1 MDGRIDEIIS
11 ESIDRF
17 LIREYYGRPNGFD
30 ALADQLSDEIRVRW
44 QDNEKGEYTPFT
56 IDCNGLPL
64 GYLLIRPTNLN
75 VRAAY
80 AVPPSYLN
88 KPCEL
93 LINPNNFLG
102 DESDGRTIHATLV
115 HELTHM
121 FEDIGRR
128 RTDIEGFGGEIERT
142 GHMRAFN
149 NVIKNGVLK
158 DDNKDEHSAVERA
171 VARVIYYGVGFE
183 RNARNAAMF
192 TKLMDLPAGTI
203 KSYKDAINFL
213 RSTVEYQHYE
223 RSVACAW
230 YLVNLT
236 DENDKAE
243 ALSYVSNYSY
253 YHFKNWNDFRK
264 WLKGFIRRYE
274 NKMNTVIP
282 KMINYVINKGNN
294 IAVGTK

>member
-1 MDGRIDEIIS
+1 MNCRIDEIIS

-17 LIREYYGRPNGFD
+17 LIREYYGRPNGID

-44 QDNEKGEYTPFT
+44 QNNENGGYMPFT
-56 IDCNGLPL
+56 ISCNGLPF
-64 GYLLIRPTNLN
+64 GYLYVRPTNLE

-80 AVPPSYLN
+80 AVPPSYMN
-88 KPCEL
+88 RPCEL
-93 LINPNNFLG
+93 HINPKYFFDNVN
-102 DESDGRTIHATLV
+102 DSTIHATLV

-149 NVIKNGVLK
+149 NVIKNGVLDK
-158 DDNKDEHSAVERA
+158 ENKNNHSEVERA
-171 VARVIYYGVGFE
+171 IAAVIYYGVGFE

-203 KSYKDAINFL
+203 KTYDDAIKFL
-213 RSTVEYQHYE
+213 RSTIEYKRYE
-223 RSVACAW
+223 KTVAYAR

-236 DENDKAE
+236 NETDKAE
-243 ALSYVSNYSY
+243 ALSLVSNYSY
-253 YHFKNWNDFRK
+253 YRFKNWNDFRK

-274 NKMNTVIP
+274 DKMNSVIP
-282 KMINYVINKGNN
+282 KMINHVINKNG
-294 IAVGTK
+294 G

>member
-1 MDGRIDEIIS
+1 MNGRIDEIIS

-17 LIREYYGRPNGFD
+17 LIREYYGRPNGID

-44 QDNEKGEYTPFT
+44 QNNEKGEYTPFT
-56 IDCNGLPL
+56 IDYDGLPL

-75 VRAAY
+75 VRAVY
-80 AVPPSYLN
+80 AVPPSHLN
-88 KPCEL
+88 RPCEL
-93 LINPNNFLG
+93 RINPNNFLG
-102 DESDGRTIHATLV
+102 DERDGRTIHATLV

-158 DDNKDEHSAVERA
+158 DDNKDEDSAVERA

-203 KSYKDAINFL
+203 RSYKDAINFL

-236 DENDKAE
+236 DEDKKAE

-253 YHFKNWNDFRK
+253 YRFKNWNDFRK
-264 WLKGFIRRYE
+264 WLKQFIRRYE
-274 NKMNTVIP
+274 DKMHTVIP
-282 KMINYVINKGNN
+282 KMINHVINKKGD
-294 IAVGTK
+294 

>member
-1 MDGRIDEIIS
+1 MNGRIDEIIS

-17 LIREYYGRPNGFD
+17 LIREYYGRPNGID
-30 ALADQLSDEIRVRW
+30 AFADQLSDEIRVRW
-44 QDNEKGEYTPFT
+44 QNNEKGEYTPFT
-56 IDCNGLPL
+56 IDCDGLPY
-64 GYLLIRPTNLN
+64 GYLIIRPTKLNL
-75 VRAAY
+75 RAAY

-93 LINPNNFLG
+93 HINPDIFLG
-102 DESDGRTIHATLV
+102 YEGESDDSTIHATLV

-149 NVIKNGVLK
+149 SVIKNGVLK
-158 DDNKDEHSAVERA
+158 KDNKNEHSQVERA

-203 KSYKDAINFL
+203 KSYEDAIKFL

-236 DENDKAE
+236 DDDKKAE
-243 ALSYVSNYSY
+243 ALSYISYYSY
-253 YHFKNWNDFRK
+253 YRFKNWNDFRK
-264 WLKGFIRRYE
+264 WLKQFIRRYE
-274 NKMNTVIP
+274 DKMNNVIP
-282 KMINYVINKGNN
+282 KMINHVINKNG
-294 IAVGTK
+294 G